1 MSREIKFRV
10 WAKKRKGYREL
21 DELVFDNQGLEEIWV
36 FPKDDEMQQVY
47 HPSEMVV
54 EQYTGLTDKN
64 GKEIYEGD
72 IVKACGEVALNDD
85 ICVDPIAEIVW
96 VDSAAG
102 FGEKFTVKK
111 APMMPVGL
119 YEYEVIGNIHENPE
133 LLGGE
138 E

>member
-1 MSREIKFRV
+1 MSRKIKFRV

-21 DELVFDNQGLEEIWV
+21 DQLVFNNQVLEEIWV

-72 IVKACGEVALNDD
+72 ILEETVIIEGDAEEYRRYRVYWEDTRLCW
-85 ICVDPIAEIVW
+85 CVMDHTWFRDELWQTNA
-96 VDSAAG
+96 SR
-102 FGEKFTVKK
+102 
-111 APMMPVGL
+111 
-119 YEYEVIGNIHENPE
+119 EVIGNVHENPE